1 MQFYSCAR
9 WFSIFTCVM
18 LITACGGGG
27 DSSNQAPVATFTAS
41 VLGTT
46 AGAIRFNASG
56 SADPD
61 GQVVDYSWD
70 FGDGQ
75 TGQGQVVDHVYT
87 ATGTYLVTLVVTDN
101 GGAKTSKSQN
111 VDTVS
116 SEVVSG
122 TIKAAVG
129 MMVDSDIN
137 TTTASYIS
145 NNTPETAQVIPNPV
159 LLGGYANKASTGALG
174 RSRIQG
180 DESDFFRVDLT
191 AGQTI
196 TLNIANHH
204 NGDLDL
210 FLYQDDGSIDVLNPD
225 DASVE
230 IGQTE
235 SLTVATAGSY
245 LIEVYVFR
253 GYSNYNLVIGQ
264 DIISAGVGS
273 LRLSDDFVPGELI
286 VQMNEEVS
294 ARSFKS
300 DTLTSMGLV
309 AKAGGAG
316 RPMLVTLGDTAQQR
330 QATLRSLG
338 AVSATPRRFFQMQDQ
353 TRQMK
358 LETLLAIKTL
368 RQRKDVRYAEPNYV
382 LKAFK
387 TPLDAEYDKQWHY
400 RTINLPTAWDVSTGS
415 PSVIVA
421 VIDTGVLLDHPDL
434 AGQFSTDMGYDF
446 IRNDESSDDGEP
458 GIDNNPD
465 DPGDSGGFGD
475 SSFHGTHV
483 AGTVAAK
490 TNFDV
495 ASSNSGVA
503 GVAPNV
509 KIMPLRVLGAFG
521 GTLYDINQALLY
533 AAGLANDSGTV
544 PAQRADVINMSLGGG
559 GFSQTS
565 QNVINQVRAAGSIVV
580 AAAGNEASGVP
591 SYPAS
596 YDGVISVSAVDLSNN
611 LAPYSNFGSAVDVAA
626 PGGDT
631 GKDDNGDG
639 NPDGVL
645 STAGDDSGGT
655 IVNNYKIFQGT
666 SMAAPHVAGVI
677 ALMKSVYGDLTPA
690 QVDSLLSTGDL
701 SRDLGDS
708 GRDDSFGYGL
718 IDAAKAIAAAQTLA
732 GNGGALPPRLYVVP
746 EALNLGFVRS
756 SAQLILSNAGAD
768 DLTISSISS
777 DSAWLTVT
785 EENVDESSKLGVY
798 RLTADR
804 PSLAVGTHRAVL
816 TLVSSVNSVTVPVIL
831 QIADGSVSD
840 DAGDQFV
847 LLIDSETNKVVD
859 EQAGSFVDGELA
871 FSFANVS
878 FTNGRRYS
886 IFSGSDMNNDD
897 FICDAGESCGAYLVL
912 DSPVE
917 ITQDSQLTGLSF
929 FSGFDMSLALQS
941 IAVDSSKSKKTR

>member
-1 MQFYSCAR
+1 MQFYSWAR
-9 WFSIFTCVM
+9 CLSIFMCVM
-18 LITACGGGG
+18 LVAACGGGG
-27 DSSNQAPVATFTAS
+27 DASNQAPVATFTAS

-46 AGAIRFNASG
+46 PGAIRFNASG
-56 SADPD
+56 SVDPD

-87 ATGTYLVTLVVTDN
+87 ATDTYLVTLVVTDN
-101 GGAKTSKSQN
+101 GGAKTSMSQN

-122 TIKAAVG
+122 TIKVAAG
-129 MMVDSDIN
+129 MMVDSDVN
-137 TTTASYIS
+137 TTTAGYIS
-145 NNTPETAQVIPNPV
+145 NDTPDTAQSIPNPV
-159 LLGGYANKASTGALG
+159 LLGGYVNEASTGDLG
-174 RSRIQG
+174 RSRVLG

-196 TLNIANHH
+196 TLNIANHN

-210 FLYQDDGSIDVLNPD
+210 YLYRDDGSIDVLNPD
-225 DASVE
+225 DASV
-230 IGQTE
+230 GLGRTE

-245 LIEVYVFR
+245 VIEVFVFH

-264 DIISAGVGS
+264 DIILAGADT

-286 VQMNEEVS
+286 VQMKETSS
-294 ARSFKS
+294 ARSLQS
-300 DTLTSMGLV
+300 DAMTSLGLT
-309 AKAGGAG
+309 AKAGGSG
-316 RPMLVTLGDTAQQR
+316 RPVLVTLGDTVQQR

-338 AVSATPRRFFQMQDQ
+338 AVAVSPRRLFQAQDQ

-358 LETLLAIKTL
+358 LETLLAIKAL

-387 TPLDAEYDKQWHY
+387 SPLDAEYSKQWHY

-415 PSVIVA
+415 SSVIVA
-421 VIDTGVLLDHPDL
+421 VIDTGVLLGHPDL
-434 AGQFSTDMGYDF
+434 AEQFSADGGYDF
-446 IRNDESSDDGEP
+446 IRNDESTDDGQP
-458 GIDNNPD
+458 GIDDNPD

-483 AGTVAAK
+483 AGTVAAR

-495 ASSNSGVA
+495 VSPGVA

-544 PAQRADVINMSLGGG
+544 PAQKADVINMSLGGG

-565 QNVINQVRAAGSIVV
+565 QNVIDQVRAAGSIVV
-580 AAAGNEASGVP
+580 AAAGNEASSVP

-611 LAPYSNFGSAVDVAA
+611 LAPYSNFGSAIDVAA

-631 GKDDNGDG
+631 GRDDNGDG

-690 QVDSLLSTGDL
+690 QVDSLLTTGDL
-701 SRDLGDS
+701 SRDLGVT

-718 IDAAKAIAAAQTLA
+718 IDAAKAVAAAQTLA
-732 GNGGALPPRLYVVP
+732 GSGGTLPPRLYVVP

-756 SAQLILSNAGAD
+756 SAQLILSNAGAGS
-768 DLTISSISS
+768 LTINSVSS
-777 DSAWLTVT
+777 DSGWLTIT
-785 EENVDESSKLGVY
+785 EDNVDEGTKLGAY

-804 PSLAVGTHRAVL
+804 ASLAVGTHRAVL
-816 TLVSSVNSVTVPVIL
+816 SLVSSVNTVTVPVIL
-831 QIADGSVSD
+831 QVADGSVSD
-840 DAGDQFV
+840 DAGYQFV
-847 LLIDSETNKVVD
+847 LLIDSETNEVVD
-859 EQAGSFVDGELA
+859 EQAGNFVDGELA

-897 FICDAGESCGAYLVL
+897 FICDAGESCGAYLAL

-917 ITQDSQLTGLSF
+917 ITQDGDLTGLNF
-929 FSGFDMSLALQS
+929 FSGFDIPLALQS
-941 IAVDSSKSKKTR
+941 IAVGSSKTKQTR